1 MTQWCQEIV
10 ANSLPERDFL
20 KTVSRRPINLKM
32 VAKNAGACQRL
43 TEAQSEYSKALPAAV
58 VRSCHR

>member
-20 KTVSRRPINLKM
+20 KPFSQVYQLENDCE
-32 VAKNAGACQRL
+32 KNADACQRL
-43 TEAQSEYSKALPAAV
+43 TEAQSEYSKALPAAF